1 MTPVGA
7 REGAVEAHAD
17 YNPTVLEHYR
27 NPRNVGDVAGSAAT
41 AQVGDPAHG
50 DVLRLSLRIEAGT
63 VVEARFRAFG
73 CTAAIAAGSMTTVLL
88 IGRTVD
94 AAGRLSNQDVAAAL
108 GGLPE
113 SKMHCSV
120 LAEQA
125 VREALERHRA
135 AAPAEDGCRSSA
147 NR

>member
-1 MTPVGA
+1 M
-7 REGAVEAHAD
+7 EAHAD
-17 YNPTVLEHYR
+17 YTATVLDHYR
-27 NPRNVGDVAGSAAT
+27 NPRNVGDIPGGVAT

-50 DVLRLSLRIEAGT
+50 DVLRIALRIENGRVA
-63 VVEARFRAFG
+63 EARFRAFG

-88 IGRTVD
+88 AGRAIED
-94 AAGRLSNQDVAAAL
+94 AARLTNEDVAAAL

-125 VREALERHRA
+125 VREALARHRA
-135 AAPAEDGCRSSA
+135 ATPAEDGCRSSA
-147 NR
+147 SR

>member
-1 MTPVGA
+1 MTPAGDGDRV
-7 REGAVEAHAD
+7 VEAHAD
-17 YNPTVLEHYR
+17 YNATVLDHYR
-27 NPRNVGDVAGSAAT
+27 NPRHVGDVPGSVAT

-50 DVLRLSLRIEAGT
+50 DVLRVSLRIEAGR
-63 VVEARFRAFG
+63 VAEARFRAFG
-73 CTAAIAAGSMTTVLL
+73 CTAAIAAGSMTTVLVT
-88 IGRTVD
+88 GRSID
-94 AAGRLSNQDVAAAL
+94 EAARLTNQEVAAAL

-125 VREALERHRA
+125 VREALARHRA

-147 NR
+147 SR